1 MKLAILGRTDSY
13 LNRLRLALESAGYQV
28 SMTSD
33 MESFVRLA
41 AAESV
46 GLMLVD
52 WSLTSNLAGEP
63 KEAVR
68 TLRDL
73 RIWFDNPPPMVILR
87 MPADE
92 ETSLAVMKEGA
103 DDALV
108 GELGVRLVVAKCDAM
123 MRHVPDRDASL
134 SEYSFGRYRLIPTRQ
149 QVEFDDQ
156 KVTLTKKEFEL
167 VRFLFQNRNRV
178 LSRRLLLN
186 RVWGLKSELY
196 TRTVDAHMSRLRKK
210 LGLGEGRGW
219 NLLSVY
225 GRGYQLEAPDEASPS
240 AMFSASMGDKSHFT
254 HAAA

>member
-1 MKLAILGRTDSY
+1 MKLAILGKTDSY

-28 SMTSD
+28 SVSND
-33 MESFVRLA
+33 MESFVRMALV
-41 AAESV
+41 ESV
-46 GLMLVD
+46 DLLLVD
-52 WSLTSNLAGEP
+52 WNLASNMNRIV
-63 KEAVR
+63 KASVR
-68 TLRDL
+68 SLRDL
-73 RIWFDNPPPMVILR
+73 RIWFDAPPPMLILR
-87 MPADE
+87 LPADE
-92 ETSLAVMKEGA
+92 ETSLAVLKEGA

-108 GELGVRLVVAKCDAM
+108 GEVGVRLVVAKCDAV
-123 MRHVPDRDASL
+123 MRHVPDRESEM

-149 QVEFDDQ
+149 QVEFDNQ

-210 LGLGEGRGW
+210 LHLGEGQGW

-225 GRGYQLEAPDEASPS
+225 GRGYQLEAPDDKSTGAL
-240 AMFSASMGDKSHFT
+240 SASFSPNAAFT
-254 HAAA
+254 HVAA